1 MVWTVLYSSYYGSTQ
16 QYAEAL
22 AARLGTTARG
32 MREGASISGP
42 TVLLAPAHGP
52 MHDGVKY
59 LKGLDPATVQHTPLA
74 LVTVGMTLDDEV
86 VKADAAG
93 QLLGELAP
101 YVERF
106 YLPGRINYSELS
118 GQHKTVMRTLITA
131 LKIKPGKTANER
143 NMIDTYGKDV
153 DRVDLERLD
162 AIVGW
167 ARAQAQS

>member
-1 MVWTVLYSSYYGSTQ
+1 MTCTVLYSSYYGSTQ

-22 AARLGTTARG
+22 AARLGVMARG
-32 MREGASISGP
+32 MTEGASISGP

-52 MHDGVKY
+52 MHDGVKF
-59 LKGLDPATVQHTPLA
+59 LKGLDPAVVERTPIA

-86 VKADAAG
+86 VRVDATG

-106 YLPGRINYSELS
+106 YLPGRMNYSELS

-131 LKIKPGKTANER
+131 LKLKPGKTANER
-143 NMIDTYGKDV
+143 NMIDTYGLDV

-162 AIVGW
+162 AIVAW
-167 ARAQAQS
+167 AQAQA

>member
-1 MVWTVLYSSYYGSTQ
+1 MTCTVLYSSYYGSTQ

-22 AARLGTTARG
+22 AARLGVVARG
-32 MREGASISGP
+32 MTEGASISEP

-52 MHDGVKY
+52 MHDGVKF
-59 LKGLDPATVQHTPLA
+59 LKGLDPAVVERTPIA

-86 VKADAAG
+86 VKADATG
-93 QLLGELAP
+93 QLLGELAS

-106 YLPGRINYSELS
+106 YLPGRMNYSELS

-131 LKIKPGKTANER
+131 LKLKPGKTANER
-143 NMIDTYGKDV
+143 NMIDTYGLDV

-162 AIVGW
+162 AIVAW
-167 ARAQAQS
+167 AQAQA